1 MRGLLKIKNSIKKFS
16 NEDDSS
22 SPVIKFKKYMLYATG
37 EIILIVIGIL
47 FALYL
52 NNLNEIKKLR
62 SAEIK
67 VLKEI
72 QTNLENTKD
81 KFKYVLDTEKR
92 YLQYNYMILDYLDN
106 KKPYSD
112 SLDIAFGTY
121 YWTMSST
128 PITSGYEYLKSM
140 GLDMIKNDTLREK
153 ISFMFESD
161 IKIIEADNEKWSNNL
176 QLMISLP
183 YHVEHFEKYF
193 HHESKPGDDEY
204 AKPIDYNFLL
214 EDTKFKNI
222 NAELISTR
230 RWIIYSFQEIMIR
243 IDSLISEIKKEIDR
257 LNKK

>member
-1 MRGLLKIKNSIKKFS
+1 
-16 NEDDSS
+16 
-22 SPVIKFKKYMLYATG
+22 
-37 EIILIVIGIL
+37 
-47 FALYL
+47 
-52 NNLNEIKKLR
+52 
-62 SAEIK
+62 
-67 VLKEI
+67 
-72 QTNLENTKD
+72 
-81 KFKYVLDTEKR
+81 
-92 YLQYNYMILDYLDN
+92 MILDYLDN

-214 EDTKFKNI
+214 KDAKFKNI

>member
-1 MRGLLKIKNSIKKFS
+1 MRGLLKIRNIMSRFS
-16 NEDDSS
+16 NENKSETS
-22 SPVIKFKKYMLYATG
+22 ANRFKKYILYAIG

-52 NNLNEIKKLR
+52 NNLNEIKKLKTI
-62 SAEIK
+62 EIK

-72 QTNLENTKD
+72 QTSLANSKD
-81 KFKYVLDTEKR
+81 KFDYVLETEKR
-92 YLQYNYMILDYLDN
+92 YLQYNYMIHYYLDN

-121 YWTMSST
+121 YWTISST
-128 PITSGYEYLKSM
+128 PITSGYEYLKSI

-204 AKPIDYNFLL
+204 AKPTDYNFLL
-214 EDTKFKNI
+214 NDVKFKNI
-222 NAELISTR
+222 NAEIISTR
-230 RWIIYSFQEIMIR
+230 RWSILGYQEIIIR
-243 IDSLISEIKKEIDR
+243 IDSLRSEIKREVYR